1 MKIKKVDDKP
11 MVIHT
16 KEKAK
21 IHAHEPKGAKIKG
34 SNIYTVERGPK
45 TIGAKVSDDKK
56 KSYRKSTIHQSEPKN
71 KGLSRFKRN
80 LKESNISIKTKN
92 TNLHIAGRT
101 SALAAG
107 AVTEQVEGGQ
117 EVSQAA
123 YLAYESSRPVTGTA
137 SKGAALFRKKAAAEA
152 KKRIKKVEAGKKL
165 AKKTAK
171 KAAKDTAK
179 TVAKETAKEIAKTT
193 AKVATKTAT
202 KAAATAAG
210 TAVAPGVGTAIG
222 MAAGYAAG
230 VSIEVKDEKMT
241 NRSRKIKFFLDKM
254 KAQENQTDSVAKL
267 VKDLI
272 VRKAITWVKAAAPII
287 GLVLLLL
294 VLVVAM
300 IAVPVIAVIAI
311 LYNSPFALF
320 LPPLES
326 GDTVQSVTS
335 AYVQEFNEEVK
346 EKADEHVD
354 CDIGEIVYVDY
365 EGMDEN
371 PSNYYDIMAVYMVK
385 HGVGDTAT
393 VMNDTSKGWLKD
405 VVDDMCSYSTST
417 GTKEVQETD
426 ESGNVTTVTK
436 TVLSVNVTLKYYRDM
451 ISIYSFDSNQTEL
464 IGQMMSSEFMGQPG
478 IGGNTGGN
486 VAGGD
491 TGGGTGQTVSS
502 MTEEEIN
509 AALTGITDNRQRSVC
524 SYALHR
530 VGYPYS
536 QEKRNSGSYYD
547 CSSLAYYSWKD
558 AGADISYGGATTAAA
573 EAQGLDQAGKTVSF
587 DQLQPG
593 DLIFY
598 SFAGNGRYKNIS
610 HVAVYVGNGRVVE
623 ALNERLGVVYR
634 DVKSTGK
641 IVMIGRP

>member
-1 MKIKKVDDKP
+1 MKIRKVDDKP

-80 LKESNISIKTKN
+80 LKESNTSIKTKN

-101 SALAAG
+101 GALAAG

-123 YLAYESSRPVTGTA
+123 YLAYEASRPVTGTA
-137 SKGAALFRKKAAAEA
+137 SKGAALFRKKAAVEA

-171 KAAKDTAK
+171 KATKDTAK
-179 TVAKETAKEIAKTT
+179 AVAKETAKETAKTT
-193 AKVATKTAT
+193 AKVAT

-210 TAVAPGVGTAIG
+210 TAVALGVGTAIG

-241 NRSRKIKFFLDKM
+241 NRSRKIKYFLDKM

-326 GDTVQSVTS
+326 EDTVQTVTS
-335 AYVQEFNEEVK
+335 AYVQEFNRDVNTK
-346 EKADEHVD
+346 VNEHTGY
-354 CDIGEIVYVDY
+354 DIGELVYVDY
-365 EGMDEN
+365 EGMEEN

-393 VMNDTSKGWLKD
+393 VMNDTSKGWLQA
-405 VVDDMCSYSTST
+405 VVNDMCSYTTKLKQKFYFYQDMSKDDDVPKKLQNDFLHQMYEDF
-417 GTKEVQETD
+417 GTIEEDCFYDRLEDGKYDEGFKERQV
-426 ESGNVTTVTK
+426 K
-436 TVLSVNVTLKYYRDM
+436 
-451 ISIYSFDSNQTEL
+451 
-464 IGQMMSSEFMGQPG
+464 
-478 IGGNTGGN
+478 
-486 VAGGD
+486 
-491 TGGGTGQTVSS
+491 
-502 MTEEEIN
+502 EE
-509 AALTGITDNRQRSVC
+509 
-524 SYALHR
+524 
-530 VGYPYS
+530 
-536 QEKRNSGSYYD
+536 
-547 CSSLAYYSWKD
+547 
-558 AGADISYGGATTAAA
+558 
-573 EAQGLDQAGKTVSF
+573 
-587 DQLQPG
+587 
-593 DLIFY
+593 
-598 SFAGNGRYKNIS
+598 
-610 HVAVYVGNGRVVE
+610 
-623 ALNERLGVVYR
+623 
-634 DVKSTGK
+634 KS
-641 IVMIGRP
+641 R

>member
-21 IHAHEPKGAKIKG
+21 IHSHEPKGARIKG

-45 TIGAKVSDDKK
+45 IAGAKAAETMGK
-56 KSYRKSTIHQSEPKN
+56 KSYRKSTVYQVNVKE

-80 LKESNISIKTKN
+80 VREANTSIKTKN

-101 SALAAG
+101 GALTAG
-107 AVTEQVEGGQ
+107 AVTEQMEGGQ

-123 YLAYESSRPVTGTA
+123 YLAYEASRPVTGTA
-137 SKGAALFRKKAAAEA
+137 SKGAALFRKKAAAKA

-179 TVAKETAKEIAKTT
+179 AVAKETAKETAKTT
-193 AKVATKTAT
+193 AKVAAKTAT
-202 KAAATAAG
+202 KTAATAAG

-272 VRKAITWVKAAAPII
+272 VRKAITWVKAAAPIV

-326 GDTVQSVTS
+326 GDTVQTVTS
-335 AYVQEFNEEVK
+335 AYVQEFNRDVNTK
-346 EKADEHVD
+346 VNEHTG
-354 CDIGEIVYVDY
+354 CDLGELVYVDY
-365 EGMDEN
+365 EGMEEN

-393 VMNDTSKGWLKD
+393 VMNDTSEFREELYTNILDAYARIKEPEKEE
-405 VVDDMCSYSTST
+405 TQKQEH
-417 GTKEVQETD
+417 TKEMPEFSV
-426 ESGNVTTVTK
+426 TVTPYEREGSNIKGLARIYFENSFIVNNINIVQGKEKIFVSMPSYK
-436 TVLSVNVTLKYYRDM
+436 TKQVDEQGKPIYQDVCYPVTKDFREKLYNEI
-451 ISIYSFDSNQTEL
+451 ISEYEKAKDKSNEKARE
-464 IGQMMSSEFMGQPG
+464 SAEKHH
-478 IGGNTGGN
+478 GNP
-486 VAGGD
+486 D
-491 TGGGTGQTVSS
+491 K
-502 MTEEEIN
+502 
-509 AALTGITDNRQRSVC
+509 
-524 SYALHR
+524 
-530 VGYPYS
+530 
-536 QEKRNSGSYYD
+536 EKD
-547 CSSLAYYSWKD
+547 KE
-558 AGADISYGGATTAAA
+558 ATP
-573 EAQGLDQAGKTVSF
+573 F
-587 DQLQPG
+587 
-593 DLIFY
+593 
-598 SFAGNGRYKNIS
+598 R
-610 HVAVYVGNGRVVE
+610 
-623 ALNERLGVVYR
+623 
-634 DVKSTGK
+634 
-641 IVMIGRP
+641 